1 MTSQNQLQ
9 DPAVT
14 TTQPGRK
21 RQPRANYAKRV
32 LGVWCVLFMIFLL
45 LPMVVV
51 VVVSFSSSS
60 FIAFPMRGFS
70 LQWYERA
77 LSYGPFMSSLLTSI
91 ELALAATLVGTV
103 LGIPASIAVARSR
116 RKWATIVAN
125 FLLTPLSMPGVVL
138 GFALLYFLAS
148 LHMENGFLSLLIA
161 HSMVAIPYIART
173 VIAVY
178 RSIPTSHEEA
188 GAVLGASRFQILR
201 HIILPQ
207 IMPGVFAG
215 GMFAVLIS
223 FDNLPLSYFFG
234 TAHTSTL
241 PVVMLSYMENQFD
254 PSIAAIS
261 TIQMLIAIGTL
272 FAIHRAYGIE
282 RLTSV

>member
-1 MTSQNQLQ
+1 MSTDMQIAQK
-9 DPAVT
+9 
-14 TTQPGRK
+14 GRK
-21 RQPRANYAKRV
+21 RRQPHSRAKV
-32 LGVWCVLFMIFLL
+32 LLGAWTVLFVAFLL

-51 VVVSFSSSS
+51 VVVSFSSAS
-60 FIAFPMRGFS
+60 FIAFPMPGLS
-70 LQWYERA
+70 LRWYERA
-77 LSYGPFMSSLLTSI
+77 FSYGPFMSSLATSI

-103 LGIPASIAVARSR
+103 VGIPASIAVARSR
-116 RKWATIVAN
+116 RRLAVIVAN
-125 FLLTPLSMPGVVL
+125 FLLTPLSMPGIVL
-138 GFALLYFLAS
+138 GFALLYFLAT
-148 LHMENGFLSLLIA
+148 LKIQNGFMSLLIA
-161 HSMVAIPYIART
+161 HSIVAIPYISRT
-173 VIAVY
+173 VISVY
-178 RSIPTSHEEA
+178 RSIPVTHEEA
-188 GAVLGASRFQILR
+188 GAVLGASRLR
-201 HIILPQ
+201 HVILPQ

-261 TIQMLIAIGTL
+261 TIQMLIAIVTL

>member
-1 MTSQNQLQ
+1 MSSVETSGNVAPPRRRKPRRDLARIAL
-9 DPAVT
+9 AVFT
-14 TTQPGRK
+14 G
-21 RQPRANYAKRV
+21 
-32 LGVWCVLFMIFLL
+32 LFVVFLL

-60 FIAFPMRGFS
+60 FIAFPMPGFS
-70 LQWYERA
+70 LKWYERA
-77 LSYGPFMSSLLTSI
+77 LTYGPFMSSLVTSI
-91 ELALAATLVGTV
+91 NLALAATLVGTL
-103 LGIPASIAVARSR
+103 LGIPASLAVARSR
-116 RKWATIVAN
+116 SRWAGLVAN
-125 FLLTPLSMPGVVL
+125 FLLTPLSMPGIVL

-148 LHMENGFLSLLIA
+148 LHIPNGFLSLLIA
-161 HSMVAIPYIART
+161 HSIVAIPYISRT
-173 VIAVY
+173 VISVY
-178 RSIPTSHEEA
+178 RSIPVNQEEA
-188 GAVLGASRFQILR
+188 GAVLGGTRLQILR
-201 HIILPQ
+201 YVILPQ

-215 GMFAVLIS
+215 GMFAILIS

-234 TAHTSTL
+234 TARTSTL
-241 PVVMLSYMENQFD
+241 PVVMLGYMENQFD